1 MNETLRRSL
10 SADRAVRNRCARSVR
25 RASPGLRAVR
35 QSFRPSRRCS
45 CTAARARAAT
55 RRIGGSSIPRSTGS
69 CCSISAAPDARRR
82 RRACTRTRLQHLV
95 SDIETLRRHLRID
108 RWVVFGGSWGSTL
121 GLAYA
126 AAHPEACRAL
136 VLRGI
141 WLCREI
147 DIDWWFG
154 PIRLI
159 YPEYWQ
165 AFVDPIPPAER
176 QRSARRLPATAAGSR
191 SGRAH
196 AGRDC
201 VGPYETS
208 CATLLPPAAEP
219 VRANILSMPRIEAHY
234 MQHRCFLRENEL
246 LDAVPRFRHVPSVIV
261 HGRYDMLCPVEGAL
275 ALAAVWPEAALA
287 HRAGCRTRRD
297 RARHPSSARCG
308 DRSLPRSQ
316 GLKPRFRT
324 PAATSASI
332 TGPSW
337 PGTM

>member
-1 MNETLRRSL
+1 MNDRSDLYPSIEPYETGVLEVSDGHRLFYELCGNPSGRPAVFLHGGPGAGCNPTHRRFF
-10 SADRAVRNRCARSVR
+10 DPAVYKLVLFDQRGA
-25 RASPGLRAVR
+25 G
-35 QSFRPSRRCS
+35 
-45 CTAARARAAT
+45 
-55 RRIGGSSIPRSTGS
+55 RSTPMAS
-69 CCSISAAPDARRR
+69 VHENTTA
-82 RRACTRTRLQHLV
+82 HLV

-165 AFVDPIPPAER
+165 AFVDPIPAAER
-176 QRSARRLPATAAGSR
+176 HDLLGAYLRRLMDPDPAVHS
-191 SGRAH
+191 
-196 AGRDC
+196 AGRDY
-201 VGPYETS
+201 VGQ
-208 CATLLPPAAEP
+208 
-219 VRANILSMPRIEAHY
+219 VRDE
-234 MQHRCFLRENEL
+234 LR
-246 LDAVPRFRHVPSVIV
+246 DAVARAGRAGARERPGDAANRGSLHAPPLLLAGERADRCRAALPARAQRDRARSLRHVVSGGRCARARGSVA
-261 HGRYDMLCPVEGAL
+261 GSSA
-275 ALAAVWPEAALA
+275 A
-287 HRAGCRTRRD
+287 HRAGCRTCCD
-297 RARHPSSARCG
+297 RARYPSSARCS

-316 GLKPRFRT
+316 GLKPRFST

-332 TGPSW
+332 TWPSW